1 MGYTGDLRAC
11 TYCCR
16 IVLSCLQSID
26 PSAESSSSDLA
37 RIQEDLQKKLA
48 TLLPSF
54 GSAGGGG
61 GENSSGTLATA
72 SVEQSGDSGKSRANL
87 TLKRKVSLSFQ
98 EERFAASG
106 GSTTTNQSADR
117 RSLLHDTAQL
127 KILFEELTHPQNGLI
142 LQSHRYKLRSYANCC
157 VGNELVDWLLV
168 RDKTGGSSRLQ
179 ATALAQALME
189 AGYLECLSAPGE
201 RLFIDGYS
209 LYRPVK
215 SCQQESVTMIITRRI
230 AQT

>member
-1 MGYTGDLRAC
+1 MGYAGDLRAC

-26 PSAESSSSDLA
+26 PSAESSPSDLA

-48 TLLPSF
+48 MLLPSF
-54 GSAGGGG
+54 GSGGGG
-61 GENSSGTLATA
+61 GGSGEISSGPSAAT
-72 SVEQSGDSGKSRANL
+72 VEQSGDSGKSRANL
-87 TLKRKVSLSFQ
+87 TLKRKVSVSFQ

-106 GSTTTNQSADR
+106 GSSTTTQSANR
-117 RSLLHDTAQL
+117 RTLLHDVAQL
-127 KILFEELTHPQNGLI
+127 KILLEELTHPQNGLI

-157 VGNELVDWLLV
+157 VGNELVDWLVV

-189 AGYLECLSAPGE
+189 AGYLECLSTPGE

-209 LYRPVK
+209 LYRPAK
-215 SCQQESVTMIITRRI
+215 C
-230 AQT
+230 AQPETVNLVYYLLE